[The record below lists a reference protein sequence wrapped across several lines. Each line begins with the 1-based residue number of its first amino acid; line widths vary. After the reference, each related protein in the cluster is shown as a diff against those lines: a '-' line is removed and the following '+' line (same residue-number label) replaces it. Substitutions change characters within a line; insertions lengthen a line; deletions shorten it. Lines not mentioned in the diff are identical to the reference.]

1 MALLVLL
8 AALGVVAVAALIK
21 TVFFPAKPKIP
32 KGLKP
37 LPGPKGY
44 PVLGSVPDVPEQN
57 SYIKFY
63 DWSKEYGPLYQVN
76 LAGSNHVWIS
86 TDQIARDLLSKKAAI
101 YSDRPHIP
109 ALLHDNRTSAEYL
122 PLMSKNPHWSRQ
134 RKVATYIMR
143 EAKLNTFYH
152 YPELES
158 IRLLKELV
166 EEPHNYNHALESFIS
181 RVTCRL
187 AWGHAEA
194 SDELKQRAR
203 ELLISVSPT
212 GHLANKLPF
221 LMNLPDWISPAKAWE
236 RKRQRTE
243 RRWFEIMQN
252 QVKQDMAEK
261 RAAPSWMKIL
271 LGTWNKWEFSY
282 DLEGAFCVGMHGIAG
297 ALTIAAPMQTFC
309 LAMCHYPQYLH
320 ILHEE
325 LDRVCGDRLP
335 RAEDR
340 PNLPVLRAFIREVM
354 RWRPP
359 VPTGIP
365 HFLIQDDEYNG
376 YHIPAGSVMHPLEWG
391 IARDPELFPDPDTFN
406 PMRWLDPKS
415 PVYREPLT
423 EHPSIINITQF
434 GYGRRL
440 CQGQQVADED
450 LLIGLGALAWLFD
463 IKKKTPTPEAAPSSP
478 VGSAYLNEKASISN
492 EELSAG
498 VEQERKDSVIGSPSP
513 DDESKVATATEY
525 AAAAAAPETHPLLT
539 SPTETKAPGAW
550 PIKKADAEAHEIW
563 EQEQRTAAAAAAAVE
578 ASKKAAKKVD
588 PTLDYT
594 HLLIAKPVPFEFS
607 LTVREGMDRRK
618 ELVDQLFRQKQ
629 DEGEFPAGKEYWK
642 SESKE
647 YGWVGVANS
656 NGLR

>member
-1 MALLVLL
+1 MAFLTLLTAFGIVGLL
-8 AALGVVAVAALIK
+8 ALIK
-21 TVFFPAKPKIP
+21 VAFFTAKPKIP

-63 DWSKEYGPLYQVN
+63 EWSKEYGPIYQVD

-86 TDQIARDLLSKKAAI
+86 TDAIARDLLSKKK
-101 YSDRPHIP
+101 
-109 ALLHDNRTSAEYL
+109 YL

-143 EAKLNTFYH
+143 ESKLNTFYN

-158 IRLLKELV
+158 IRLLKELI
-166 EEPHNYNHALESFIS
+166 EEPHKYNHALESFIS

-187 AWGHAEA
+187 AWGHAEG

-212 GHLANKLPF
+212 GHLANKIPF
-221 LMNLPDWISPAKAWE
+221 VMSLPDWLSPVKAWE

-261 RAAPSWMKIL
+261 RAAPSWMQTL
-271 LGTWNKWEFSY
+271 QNTWDKWDFSY

-309 LAMCHYPQYLH
+309 LAMCHYPQYLP

-335 RAEDR
+335 RADDR

-376 YHIPAGSVMHPLEWG
+376 YHIPAGSVMHPLEWA

-406 PMRWLDPKS
+406 PMRWLDSSYPS
-415 PVYREPLT
+415 YREPLT

-450 LLIGLGALAWLFD
+450 LFIGLGALAWLFD
-463 IKKKTPTPEAAPSSP
+463 IRKTGSAPTAAAEKTPTSP
-478 VGSAYLNEKASISN
+478 IGTAYGTNEKASISS
-492 EELSAG
+492 EELSTG
-498 VEQERKDSVIGSPSP
+498 VYASGVDAARNDSVIGTAQGSPRLRP
-513 DDESKVATATEY
+513 GDDAVVATSTEY
-525 AAAAAAPETHPLLT
+525 AAAAAAEQTAAAEAAETLL
-539 SPTETKAPGAW
+539 SPVAAEKAPGAW
-550 PIKKADAEAHEIW
+550 PIRGADAVAHEAW
-563 EQEQRTAAAAAAAVE
+563 EKEQEQKSFVEKAV
-578 ASKKAAKKVD
+578 KKAKQAVD

-594 HLLIAKPVPFEFS
+594 HLLIAKPKPFEFQ
-607 LTVREGMDRRK
+607 LTVREGMGRRR
-618 ELVDQLFRQKQ
+618 ELVERLFEEKKR
-629 DEGEFPAGKEYWK
+629 EGEFPEGKNYWGDGK
-642 SESKE
+642 GEF
-647 YGWVGVANS
+647 GWVKV
-656 NGLR
+656 